1 MRMGR
6 IGGFEACRF
15 VGVVEVVGNR
25 IGPLR
30 EFFFGGGG
38 GVCVC
43 MGLAGWL
50 CVWCVCVVG
59 LSRGGYGIRG
69 KKYQRISA
77 HIRIVMQVGN

>member
-6 IGGFEACRF
+6 IGGFEACTF

-30 EFFFGGGG
+30 GFVGFWLDGFRF

-43 MGLAGWL
+43 CSGF
-50 CVWCVCVVG
+50 
-59 LSRGGYGIRG
+59 RGMSTLLRSTY
-69 KKYQRISA
+69 
-77 HIRIVMQVGN
+77 